1 MPSQIPLPA
10 PDPDSRDPG
19 AMPACVAVLGP
30 ASAGLHSLPL
40 RGRNVGILCND
51 PQRPEALLL
60 QRAALELGARV
71 ALVKSDLDGAS
82 GHAALEQT
90 ARVLGRLYDA
100 VLCVDLPTSIVRH
113 LRDAAGILAIGSDW
127 PAPQAMPP
135 EAAKDVRALLLAQLA
150 SLCA

>member
-1 MPSQIPLPA
+1 M
-10 PDPDSRDPG
+10 
-19 AMPACVAVLGP
+19 
-30 ASAGLHSLPL
+30 
-40 RGRNVGILCND
+40 
-51 PQRPEALLL
+51 
-60 QRAALELGARV
+60 

-113 LRDAAGILAIGSDW
+113 LRDAAGILAIAIGSDW